1 MQYKYIFR
9 ISYWLNKFLKFTL
22 LKMLKVKTH
31 EKQFLN
37 VTGET
42 YGVKKKLNIISK
54 EIYTTCINTWIKK
67 KKLDTC
73 TIWFS
78 F

>member
-1 MQYKYIFR
+1 
-9 ISYWLNKFLKFTL
+9 
-22 LKMLKVKTH
+22 MLKVKTH

-54 EIYTTCINTWIKK
+54 EIYTYKYLNKK
-67 KKLDTC
+67 KQNQIHVLFDFHFNERMSIATPVL
-73 TIWFS
+73 
-78 F
+78 

>member
-1 MQYKYIFR
+1 
-9 ISYWLNKFLKFTL
+9 
-22 LKMLKVKTH
+22 MLKVKTH

-54 EIYTTCINTWIKK
+54 EIYTTGTCINT
-67 KKLDTC
+67 
-73 TIWFS
+73 
-78 F
+78 